1 MSYKSHQF
9 HRVDTDTLV
18 SYKVKCLSRI
28 NSPAKAGDDR
38 QYWFNRLELIETELN
53 RRQNEIYQSQD
64 RDKSYC
70 DYLERFQIS
79 AGPKDLATI

>member
-1 MSYKSHQF
+1 MSYKTHQF

-28 NSPAKAGDDR
+28 NSPVKAGDDR

-53 RRQNEIYQSQD
+53 RRQNEAYQSQN
-64 RDKSYC
+64 RDKSYS

-79 AGPKDLATI
+79 ARPKDLATI

>member
-1 MSYKSHQF
+1 MSYKTHQF

-28 NSPAKAGDDR
+28 NVPVKAGDDR

-53 RRQNEIYQSQD
+53 KRYDELYADQN
-64 RDKSYC
+64 RNKSYS
-70 DYLERFQIS
+70 DYLERFQIRARS
-79 AGPKDLATI
+79 KDLATI

>member
-9 HRVDTDTLV
+9 HRIDTDTLI
-18 SYKVKCLSRI
+18 SYKVKCLSWI
-28 NSPAKAGDDR
+28 NSPVKAGDDR
-38 QYWFNRLELIETELN
+38 SHWFDRLEAVETELN
-53 RRQNEIYQSQD
+53 RRQNEIYASQN
-64 RDKSYC
+64 RDKSYS